1 MPDTTSRRLG
11 LTPAERNALILL
23 SGLEAHRGGAGR
35 DIAAVTANVINRR
48 LSGKYPVNILNIA
61 KQPNQYAAVFPYTMQ
76 QISDPTFGR
85 RLLGKEYD
93 RVAAVVDNP
102 SLIAQEIKNL
112 RGATEFRGQ
121 ANLKYKKP
129 EDYMA
134 DPRGNFYFNFSPD
147 IQQKGLKLF
156 GSPTQAPTSAAPV
169 PSQNP
174 SVSPGAPAPALFDLK
189 GAIKKFLLRSSIE
202 GLAAPTVGAGAIA
215 LQQEADALRDS
226 GNDNAADIKE
236 SQVMSSLLSDTQK
249 ETGLSPSSL
258 IQGLL
263 DIKLQQREYNNAIE
277 GSSQNLTASQ
287 TAQGIGTNAAT
298 GARMAQGISYPGAVV
313 TSPRDVT
320 GEPGLDF
327 ALAGGRGAMFASPFR
342 AQVLKVVREANSA
355 NRGPGG
361 RGYGNYV
368 ELRGVTPE
376 GKPFD
381 TLIAHFDQLNP
392 NLRPGMTIEPG
403 TRIGTQGETGRA
415 TGPHISMDFF
425 DPGEPSASSDILRL
439 RDIVASRIQKGLSP
453 FG

>member
-11 LTPAERNALILL
+11 LSPAERNALILL
-23 SGLEAHRGGAGR
+23 SGLEAHRGGTGR

-48 LSGKYPVNILNIA
+48 LSGRYPVNILNIA
-61 KQPNQYAAVFPYTMQ
+61 KQPNQYAAVFNYNMQ
-76 QISDPTFGR
+76 QLSDPNFGR
-85 RLLGKEYD
+85 RVLGSEYD
-93 RVAAVVDNP
+93 KVAAVVDNP
-102 SLIAQEIKNL
+102 ALIAREIQNL

-121 ANLKYKKP
+121 TNLRYKKP
-129 EDYMA
+129 GDYMA
-134 DPRGNFYFNFSPD
+134 DPRGNYYFNFNPE
-147 IQQKGLKLF
+147 IQQKGMKLF
-156 GSPTQAPTSAAPV
+156 GSPTQAPSSAVPV
-169 PSQNP
+169 PNQN
-174 SVSPGAPAPALFDLK
+174 SATTPGAPPSAFFDLK
-189 GAIKKFLLRSSIE
+189 GAIKNLLLRSSIE
-202 GLAAPTVGAGAIA
+202 GLAAPTVGANAIA
-215 LQQEADALRDS
+215 LQQEADTLRDS
-226 GNDNAADIKE
+226 GNDDAADIKE
-236 SQVMSSLLSDTQK
+236 SQIMSSLINDAQK
-249 ETGLSPSSL
+249 ETGLNPASL

-263 DIKLQQREYNNAIE
+263 DIKLRQREYNNSIE
-277 GSSQNLTASQ
+277 KSTQDLTASQ
-287 TAQGIGTNAAT
+287 TAQSIGSNAAA
-298 GARMAQGISYPGAVV
+298 GARATQGISYPGAVV
-313 TSPRDVT
+313 TSPKDVT

-342 AQVLKVVREANSA
+342 AQILKIVRETNAK

-368 ELRGVTPE
+368 ELRGTTPE

-415 TGPHISMDFF
+415 TGPHISMDFY
-425 DPGEPSASSDILRL
+425 DPGKPTASSDILKI